1 MATTRKRLRSLFLF
15 VLIMGLIALSV
26 ALIINICML
35 SATKGKIVTT
45 DTAAG
50 FDADCILIL
59 GAGVRD
65 DGSPSHMLEDR
76 LKTGL
81 ELYKIGA
88 SDKILM
94 TGDHGRKEYN
104 EVGAMKAYAID
115 AGVPSENVFMD
126 HAGFSTYESL
136 YRARDVFKAKHVV
149 IVTQG
154 YHLPRA
160 LYIANQLGLEAV
172 GVSADLRPYRGQL
185 MRDLREVAARTKD
198 FAKCIFMPEP
208 TFLGEV
214 IPVSGNG
221 NLTNG

>member
-1 MATTRKRLRSLFLF
+1 MVTKRKRLRRLLLF
-15 VLIMGLIALSV
+15 VLVLGLLAASAL
-26 ALIINICML
+26 LIINICMF
-35 SATKGKIVTT
+35 STTKGKILAT

-81 ELYKIGA
+81 QLYELGA
-88 SDKILM
+88 SEKILM

-104 EVGAMKAYAID
+104 EVGVMKDFATEHGI
-115 AGVPSENVFMD
+115 PSEDVFMD

-136 YRARDVFKAKHVV
+136 YRARDVFKAKRVI

-185 MRDLREVAARTKD
+185 MRDLREIAARTKD
-198 FAKCIFMPEP
+198 FAKCIFKPEP
-208 TFLGEV
+208 TFLGDA

-221 NLTNG
+221 NLTND